1 MITFRL
7 LPREKV
13 LLPACLVLLVGLFV
27 AVAPGRPLA
36 LLDDALLVWIGDH
49 LHGWV
54 GDGLTQVYRAT
65 GVGFTAVLVAMA
77 LTHLVLRRWWKD
89 LRLLVMATGGILI
102 LVDLVFKPLFSR
114 NRPPGS
120 LLPLD
125 GHSFPSGHAAGAVA
139 FYFAMVVI
147 LGSHHPR
154 VRRLLMVGACLLV
167 GLVWL
172 STLYVRAHWPTDLV
186 AGAAVGLAWL
196 TVCLAF
202 WREPVAAHLQSGTA
216 RPLRSLDDRPAHL
229 RPGCSEGTQIR
240 PSARRGSGPPAA

>member
-1 MITFRL
+1 MISFRL

-13 LLPACLVLLVGLFV
+13 LLPACLALLVGLFV

-36 LLDDALLVWIGDH
+36 QLDDALLARIGDH

-77 LTHLVLRRWWKD
+77 LIHLVLRRWWRD

-114 NRPPGS
+114 QRPPGS

-154 VRRLLMVGACLLV
+154 LRPALASGACLLV

-196 TVCLAF
+196 TVCLGF
-202 WREPVAAHLQSGTA
+202 WR
-216 RPLRSLDDRPAHL
+216 DRPATD
-229 RPGCSEGTQIR
+229 PQSGSIR
-240 PSARRGSGPPAA
+240 PQRSP

>member
-1 MITFRL
+1 MVFHL
-7 LPREKV
+7 LPRDKV
-13 LLPACLVLLVGLFV
+13 VVPACLALLVGLFV

-36 LLDDALLVWIGDH
+36 SLDAAVLSWLGRQ
-49 LHGWV
+49 LHGPV
-54 GDGLTQVYRAT
+54 GDALTQVYRIS
-65 GVGFTAVLVAMA
+65 GVGFTAILVAMA
-77 LTHLVLRRWWKD
+77 LVYLLLRRWWKD
-89 LRLLVMATGGILI
+89 LRLLVMASGGILI

-147 LGSHHPR
+147 LASHHPR
-154 VRRLLMVGACLLV
+154 LKRPLAMLACLWV

-172 STLYVRAHWPTDLV
+172 STLYVRAHWPTDLL

-202 WREPVAAHLQSGTA
+202 WRDSPPADLQSGTI
-216 RPLRSLDDRPAHL
+216 RSLRSP
-229 RPGCSEGTQIR
+229 
-240 PSARRGSGPPAA
+240 

>member
-1 MITFRL
+1 VIHFRL
-7 LPREKV
+7 LPRDKV
-13 LLPACLVLLVGLFV
+13 LVPACLALLVGLFE

-36 LLDDALLVWIGDH
+36 LLDDAVLVWLGNHLPVWLGDA
-49 LHGWV
+49 
-54 GDGLTQVYRAT
+54 LTQVYRAT

-77 LTHLVLRRWWKD
+77 LIHLLLRKWWKD
-89 LRLLVMATGGILI
+89 LRLLVMATGGILA

-114 NRPPGS
+114 PRPPGS

-154 VRRLLMVGACLLV
+154 VRRLLTVAACLLV

-172 STLYVRAHWPTDLV
+172 STLYVRAHWPTDLL
-186 AGAAVGLAWL
+186 AGAALGLAWL

-202 WREPVAAHLQSGTA
+202 WREPVAADLQSGTV
-216 RPLRSLDDRPAHL
+216 PSLRSLDDRPAHL
-229 RPGCSEGTQIR
+229 RPGRSEGTPIS
-240 PSARRGSGPPAA
+240 PSSRRGSGPPAA

>member
-1 MITFRL
+1 MRFAL
-7 LPREKV
+7 LPRDRI
-13 LLPACLVLLVGLFV
+13 LLPICLALLVGLNL

-36 LLDDALLVWIGDH
+36 TLDAAILNWLGDH
-49 LHGWV
+49 LRGPV
-54 GDGLTQVYRAT
+54 GDGLAQVYRVS
-65 GVGFTAVLVAMA
+65 GVGFTGVLVAMA
-77 LTHLVLRRWWKD
+77 LVHLVLKRWWRD
-89 LRLLVMATGGILI
+89 LRLLVMASGGILI

-120 LLPLD
+120 LLPVD

-147 LGSHHPR
+147 LASHHPR
-154 VRRLLMVGACLLV
+154 LRRALVVGACLWV

-172 STLYVRAHWPTDLV
+172 STLYVRAHWPTDLL

-202 WREPVAAHLQSGTA
+202 WREPA
-216 RPLRSLDDRPAHL
+216 
-229 RPGCSEGTQIR
+229 
-240 PSARRGSGPPAA
+240 PAAVQSETSPLPPSP